1 MKIDQFV
8 PGDIETFLRLALSEA
23 WISSE
28 REMVFLLEKFPQ
40 GCLTFRDGEI
50 PVAFITAIKYDSSGW
65 IGNLIVNEEFR
76 GRGIGFSLMQRALA
90 ILHQAGAQ
98 TVWLTAST
106 AGKPIYEKL
115 GFIVID
121 LVRRWMVE
129 GFAAKIEQH
138 TRVPFDEMILVD
150 FAGWGDRRHSLLE
163 AICYNGEV
171 FADKC
176 GFLAVQRFNCGN
188 QLGPWASKG
197 DGDAAQL
204 LDKVVTPAKGEGTI
218 FLDVPGRNV
227 RAASLLGSRG
237 FLMAGESTLMYRGAV
252 PCYNPEKIYAL
263 ASMGSM
269 G

>member
-8 PGDIETFLRLALSEA
+8 TGDIETFLRLALSEA
-23 WISSE
+23 WISSK
-28 REMVFLLEKFPQ
+28 REMVFLLEKFPR
-40 GCLTFRDGEI
+40 GCLACRDGEI

-98 TVWLTAST
+98 TVWLTASA

-115 GFIVID
+115 GFIAID
-121 LVRRWMVE
+121 SVYRWTGE
-129 GFAAKIEQH
+129 GLAAKIERQ
-138 TRVPFDEMILVD
+138 TPVLFDEMVLDD
-150 FAGWGDRRHSLLE
+150 FVAWGDRRHSLLE
-163 AICYNGEV
+163 AIYANDEV

-176 GFLAVQRFNCGN
+176 GFLAVQRFSCGT
-188 QLGPWASKG
+188 QLGPWVTKG
-197 DGDAAQL
+197 EGDVAQL
-204 LDKVVTPAKGEGTI
+204 LDSVVTPTKGEGII
-218 FLDVPGRNV
+218 FLDVPAGNV
-227 RAASLLGSRG
+227 RAASLLRSRG
-237 FLMAGESTLMYRGAV
+237 FLIASESTLMYRGDV